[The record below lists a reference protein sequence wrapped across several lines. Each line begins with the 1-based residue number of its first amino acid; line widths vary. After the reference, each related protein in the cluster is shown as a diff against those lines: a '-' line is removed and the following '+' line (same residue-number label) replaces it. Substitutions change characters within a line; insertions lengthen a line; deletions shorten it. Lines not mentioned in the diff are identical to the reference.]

1 MQDCYLN
8 LGHMELEGNYYNGLK
23 IFYQIEGN
31 VCICM
36 DPNQTG

>member
-1 MQDCYLN
+1 
-8 LGHMELEGNYYNGLK
+8 MELEEEYFHGLK
-23 IFYQIEGN
+23 NFYQIEGN